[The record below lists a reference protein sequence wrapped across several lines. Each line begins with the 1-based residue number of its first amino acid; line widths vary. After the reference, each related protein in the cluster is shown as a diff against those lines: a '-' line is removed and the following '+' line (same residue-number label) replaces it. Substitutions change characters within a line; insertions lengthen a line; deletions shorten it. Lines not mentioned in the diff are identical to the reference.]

1 MPNEDDRFGDVA
13 EQLKQTE
20 EETASDDERTDTE
33 DEPQP
38 DEEIATEDTMRL

>member
-20 EETASDDERTDTE
+20 KVPNRMTTNV
-33 DEPQP
+33 P
-38 DEEIATEDTMRL
+38 